1 MRQQFFSDALADEK
15 TLQEPRRQRTE
26 HRFAQ
31 ADVFR
36 FDLRDVF
43 LFELLLD
50 ARVLRVVPTV
60 VFRLFRQ
67 RLGILV
73 QFREHRRD
81 SRAGLQADSRPRAA
95 FQFRQDREKSFL
107 RGQIVVLT
115 VPQQRNRLAARA
127 DGRQQFPRIHRQ
139 QQQQR
144 VRRRF
149 LKCLQKRVLGFFAKA
164 FRLHDDADFQQP
176 GRRRKID
183 VVFKLPHRLHRDLP
197 RFRLRPQKEAFR
209 IAVPLEKV
217 AWMAMAAGLSCRRI
231 SRAGRCLCPCQGEF
245 FQKDWIVSKKQIRL
259 ACAAVPFG
267 LLQTA
272 AKQRKRLLEI
282 RQWHDRP
289 PTRDPPR

>member
-15 TLQEPRRQRTE
+15 TLQEPRRQRAE

-36 FDLRDVF
+36 LDLRDVF

-50 ARVLRVVPTV
+50 ARVLRVVPPMV
-60 VFRLFRQ
+60 LRLFRQ
-67 RLGILV
+67 RFGILV

-81 SRAGLQADSRPRAA
+81 SRTGLQADSRPRAA

-107 RGQIVVLT
+107 RGQIVVLA

-164 FRLHDDADFQQP
+164 FRLHDDADFQQA
-176 GRRRKID
+176 GRRREID

-197 RFRLRPQKEAFR
+197 
-209 IAVPLEKV
+209 
-217 AWMAMAAGLSCRRI
+217 
-231 SRAGRCLCPCQGEF
+231 
-245 FQKDWIVSKKQIRL
+245 
-259 ACAAVPFG
+259 
-267 LLQTA
+267 
-272 AKQRKRLLEI
+272 
-282 RQWHDRP
+282 
-289 PTRDPPR
+289 